1 MASEEIRK
9 IVMGLRPIDDDF
21 MKVIFQNNNPLVEYI
36 LRIILNKN
44 DLYVEKSETQYELE
58 IFGSRKL
65 FLDVFAKDSTGKCYD
80 IEIQRADAGAVPR
93 RARYHSAALDV
104 DNVRH
109 GTEFNQITDSYIIF
123 ITENDVMKGNLPKY
137 IVERVVLET
146 NELFRDGA
154 HIIYVNG
161 AYSDIETEIGRLI
174 HDFVCKSAEDMLC
187 QPLADITYKYKNTL
201 EGVDYMCKAVEE
213 YGLQQRNE
221 GIQQGIQQGVQQG
234 ILETIKKLIKKGKLS
249 YEEIAENLDMPV
261 DEVRKVA
268 TQI

>member
-1 MASEEIRK
+1 MSC
-9 IVMGLRPIDDDF
+9 
-21 MKVIFQNNNPLVEYI
+21 
-36 LRIILNKN
+36 
-44 DLYVEKSETQYELE
+44 E

-80 IEIQRADAGAVPR
+80 IEIKEADAGAVPR

-221 GIQQGIQQGVQQG
+221 GIQQGI
-234 ILETIKKLIKKGKLS
+234 LETIKKLIKKASFHMRRSPKTL
-249 YEEIAENLDMPV
+249 ICLLMKCAKWQLRFRQFN
-261 DEVRKVA
+261 
-268 TQI
+268 QIHSGISNARAKFYR